1 MKTVGIITNF
11 KKDRYLALTKEIIE
25 YLDERDVRV
34 TVEKRPSELSEK
46 YDVIDEV
53 TGPDTDFFV
62 VIGGDGTILKALSQI
77 VRYEKPI
84 LGINLGKVGFLANVE
99 KKDWKKYLDLALDEK
114 YRVDDRMLMNVF
126 DEKNNFLGFAL
137 NDTVLFR
144 KNHYGVAEFKVY
156 INDLMF
162 ADYLSDGIIVAA
174 PTGSTAYNLSAG
186 GPVVNPNCSV
196 LIINPI
202 CAHTLNNT
210 SIVVDRKDVVRIS
223 FDRKI
228 TTAYIDSEEKEFEG
242 SELTIKA
249 SRSMARFIRFEDYN
263 FYSLLAGKIKNPIV
277 KE

>member
-1 MKTVGIITNF
+1 
-11 KKDRYLALTKEIIE
+11 
-25 YLDERDVRV
+25 
-34 TVEKRPSELSEK
+34 
-46 YDVIDEV
+46 
-53 TGPDTDFFV
+53 
-62 VIGGDGTILKALSQI
+62 
-77 VRYEKPI
+77 
-84 LGINLGKVGFLANVE
+84 
-99 KKDWKKYLDLALDEK
+99 
-114 YRVDDRMLMNVF
+114 MLMNVF

-210 SIVVDRKDVVRIS
+210 SIVVDKKDVVRIS

-228 TTAYIDSEEKEFEG
+228 TTAYIDSEEKKFEG